1 MAQGT
6 LPPDPESSNPYARLG
21 ISADASFEQVQQ
33 AKEQCL
39 NLLTSD
45 DAQGR
50 ARVESAYDAV
60 LMQRLKERQLGQLT
74 GAAATASKREAAIGN
89 TAPAS
94 PSLVARIPALQSL
107 PRPQFK
113 WQKPS
118 TKLAEG
124 KQLWLP
130 LAGHGVLLLLLL
142 LTANQLGTP
151 ELLLAIASLLTI
163 GALQRRRSRLLAAVG
178 LGVGALAVGLLLG
191 TLASSYIAIGS
202 SQVATIPALILL
214 AITAILFD

>member
-1 MAQGT
+1 
-6 LPPDPESSNPYARLG
+6 
-21 ISADASFEQVQQ
+21 
-33 AKEQCL
+33 
-39 NLLTSD
+39 
-45 DAQGR
+45 
-50 ARVESAYDAV
+50 
-60 LMQRLKERQLGQLT
+60 
-74 GAAATASKREAAIGN
+74 
-89 TAPAS
+89 
-94 PSLVARIPALQSL
+94 
-107 PRPQFK
+107 
-113 WQKPS
+113 
-118 TKLAEG
+118 
-124 KQLWLP
+124 
-130 LAGHGVLLLLLL
+130 VLLLLLL